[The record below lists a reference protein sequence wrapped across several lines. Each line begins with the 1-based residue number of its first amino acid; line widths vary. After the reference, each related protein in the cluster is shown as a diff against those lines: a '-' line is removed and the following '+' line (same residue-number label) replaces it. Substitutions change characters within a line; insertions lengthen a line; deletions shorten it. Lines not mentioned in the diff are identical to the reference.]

1 MTGILKVDQIQNNTG
16 TAAITIDSNGGIRP
30 LNTPIFWVWRSLDY
44 TLSNSPANMIYDKVD
59 IDNRSAYS
67 TSTGIYTI
75 PVAGI
80 YEFGWAA
87 IASSEHTVYRYSLA
101 RGGNR
106 DTIVPGGASLGRV
119 ELRIDVVETGASG
132 AEYGT
137 NGEFCYYLECAVGD
151 QISIQGQRDDN
162 ASTSIYGSI
171 NYRYTYFRGKLVA

>member
-16 TAAITIDSNGGIRP
+16 TAAITVDSGGGIRP
-30 LNTPIFWVWRSLDY
+30 LNTPIFWVWRSQAY
-44 TLSNSPANMIYDKVD
+44 TLSNSQTNMLYDRID
-59 IDNRSAYS
+59 IDNRGAYNI
-67 TSTGIYTI
+67 STGIYTV
-75 PVAGI
+75 PVTGI

-106 DTIVPGGASLGRV
+106 DTIVPGLDVGRV

-137 NGEFCYYLECAVGD
+137 NGEMCYYLECAAGD
-151 QISIQGQRDDN
+151 QISIQGSRDDN
-162 ASTSIYGSI
+162 ASTSIYGSV

>member
-30 LNTPIFWVWRSLDY
+30 LNTPIFWVWRSQSYIL
-44 TLSNSPANMIYDKVD
+44 TSGHTNMIYDKVD

-67 TSTGIYTI
+67 TSTGIYTV

-87 IASSEHTVYRYSLA
+87 IGANDNTTYRYSLA

-106 DTIVPGGASLGRV
+106 DTILPGGAIGRV
-119 ELRIDVVETGASG
+119 ELRIDVVEAGTGN
-132 AEYGT
+132 EYGT

-151 QISIQGQRDDN
+151 QISIQGSRDDN
-162 ASTSIYGSI
+162 ASSSIYGSAE
-171 NYRYTYFRGKLVA
+171 YRYTYFRGKLVA

>member
-16 TAAITIDSNGGIRP
+16 TAAITVDSGGGIRP
-30 LNTPIFWVWRSLDY
+30 LNTPIFWVWRSTAY
-44 TLSNSPANMIYDKVD
+44 TLTNGHTNMIYDKVD
-59 IDNRSAYS
+59 IDNRSAYNN
-67 TSTGIYTI
+67 STGMYTV

-87 IASSEHTVYRYSLA
+87 IASNEHTTYRYSLA

-106 DTIVPGGASLGRV
+106 DTIIPGGAVGRV
-119 ELRIDVVETGASG
+119 ELRIDKYETGASN

-137 NGEFCYYLECAVGD
+137 NAEFCYYLECAVGD
-151 QISIQGQRDDN
+151 QISVRGSRDDG
-162 ASTSIYGSI
+162 ASTDIYGSI

>member
-16 TAAITIDSNGGIRP
+16 TAAITVDSGGGIRP
-30 LNTPIFWVWRSLDY
+30 LNTPIFWVWRSASYVL
-44 TLSNSPANMIYDKVD
+44 TNGHTNMIYDKVD
-59 IDNRSAYS
+59 IDNRSAYNN
-67 TSTGIYTI
+67 STGIYTI

-87 IASSEHTVYRYSLA
+87 IGSSDQTTYRYSLA

-106 DTIVPGGASLGRV
+106 DTIIPGGAVGRV
-119 ELRIDVVETGASG
+119 ELRIDVNETGASG

-151 QISIQGQRDDN
+151 QISVQGSRDDN
-162 ASTSIYGSI
+162 SSSSIYGDLA
-171 NYRYTYFRGKLVA
+171 YRYTYFRGRLVA

>member
-30 LNTPIFWVWRSLDY
+30 LNTPMFWVWRSTDY
-44 TLSNSPANMIYDKVD
+44 VLTNGHTNMVYDKVD
-59 IDNRSAYS
+59 IDNRSAYNN
-67 TSTGIYTI
+67 STGIYTV

-87 IASSEHTVYRYSLA
+87 IGSGEHTVYRYSLA

-106 DTIVPGGASLGRV
+106 DTIIPGGDVGRV
-119 ELRIDVVETGASG
+119 ELRIDVNETGASG

-151 QISIQGQRDDN
+151 QISVQGSRDDG
-162 ASTSIYGSI
+162 ASSSIYGSS
-171 NYRYTYFRGKLVA
+171 NYRYTYFRGKLVG